1 MRDTPF
7 AVRHKFALLG
17 AALALAGAALVPG
30 AHADNQAG
38 KRNGGNGGNGGH
50 AALNRLPS
58 FVVAGSLKSTSY
70 DGVSDDLLTAGLGK
84 TGLAGAAPSIANPAA
99 PTAAELRRL
108 AIWSNYRALVDMS
121 ANGGYGRFW
130 GPNVDVYG
138 NDTLGEGKIA
148 GTEYLAYADD
158 GSGRQNVSLLVQVPA
173 SFNPANPCIVTATSS
188 GSRGVYGAIS
198 AAGEWGLKRG
208 CAVAYTDKGS
218 GNGAHELMTGTVTLI
233 DGLPADA
240 ATAGRNSLF
249 TANLPAAA
257 LAAYNQQYPN
267 RYAFKHA
274 HSQQNPE
281 ADWGKDTLEAVQFAY
296 WVLNQPFAP
305 RADVSNAATNAAPNH
320 GVRYAPG
327 DITTIAASVSN
338 GGGASLAA
346 AEQDPGKWI
355 TAVVV
360 GEPQINVRMPGN
372 AQVREGGQRIAAAGK
387 PLAEY
392 MTLANL
398 LQPCAALADSA
409 AGAPY
414 LTALPAATTAAIR
427 QARCASLASA
437 GYVHGSDTQTQA
449 NDALARLHEAGYE
462 ADSDLLQA
470 PMWDSQAV
478 PAVAVTYANAYTRS
492 SVIDNLCGFSFGT
505 TSASTGAAGATPA
518 LSPMLTVFGLGNG
531 VPPTNG
537 VNLVYNVTPPGGA
550 DHRLATP
557 DASFAGAVCMRAL
570 WTNGDP
576 RMRQSVQA
584 ISVNANLHGKP
595 AIIVQGR
602 SDALVPIN
610 HASRAYLAANS
621 VREGSRSHL
630 SLYEVMNGQH
640 FDAFLGVPGFDNR
653 YVPVHYYNIA
663 ALNLM
668 WDHLK
673 NGTPLPPSQVIRT
686 LPRGGNPGAAPALAL
701 TNLPAIVANPGSN
714 AISARDGVVN
724 VPH

>member
-1 MRDTPF
+1 M
-7 AVRHKFALLG
+7 AIACV
-17 AALALAGAALVPG
+17 ALVPG
-30 AHADNQAG
+30 ARAG
-38 KRNGGNGGNGGH
+38 DYNGGH
-50 AALNRLPS
+50 AQPNGLPA
-58 FVVAGSLKSTSY
+58 FVVPGSLQTTSY
-70 DGVSDDLLTAGLGK
+70 DGVDDDLLTAGLGK
-84 TGLAGAAPSIANPAA
+84 TGLAGPQPAIANAAA
-99 PTAAELRRL
+99 PTASELRRL
-108 AIWSNYRALVDMS
+108 AIWSNYRALVDIT

-130 GPNVDVYG
+130 GPNVDLYG

-148 GTEYLAYADD
+148 GAEYLAYADD
-158 GSGRQNVSLLVQVPA
+158 GAGRQNVSLLVQVPA
-173 SFNPANPCIVTATSS
+173 SFDPANPCIVTATSS

-218 GNGAHELMTGTVTLI
+218 GNGAHELMTGLVTLI
-233 DGLPADA
+233 DGRLADA
-240 ATAGRNSLF
+240 ATAGRASLF
-249 TANLPAAA
+249 TANVPAGA
-257 LAAYNQQYPN
+257 LAAYNQKYPD

-296 WVLNQPFAP
+296 WVLNQQFA
-305 RADVSNAATNAAPNH
+305 RRVDAANH

-338 GGGASLAA
+338 GGGAALAA
-346 AEQDPGKWI
+346 AEQDTGKWI

-360 GEPQINVRMPGN
+360 GEPQINVRMPAD
-372 AQVREGGQRIAAAGK
+372 AQVKEGGQRIAAAGK
-387 PLAEY
+387 PLADY

-398 LQPCAALADSA
+398 LQPCAALADAA

-414 LTALPAATTAAIR
+414 LTALPVAATTAIR
-427 QARCASLASA
+427 QGRCASLAAA
-437 GYVHGSDTQTQA
+437 GDIRGSDTQAQA
-449 NDALARLHEAGYE
+449 NDALARLHAAGYE
-462 ADSDLLQA
+462 ADSDLLHA

-478 PAVAVTYANAYTRS
+478 PAVAVTYADAYTRA
-492 SVIDNLCGFSFGT
+492 SVLDNLCGFSFGT
-505 TSASTGAAGATPA
+505 TDPSTGAAGVAPA
-518 LSPMLTVFGLGNG
+518 VSPMPTVFGLGNG

-537 VNLVYNVTPPGGA
+537 VNLVYNVTPQNGA

-557 DASFAGAVCMRAL
+557 DASFAGAACVRAL

-576 RMRQSVQA
+576 RMRRSVQA

-595 AIIVQGR
+595 TIIVQGR

-621 VREGSRSHL
+621 ERERSRSQV

-640 FDAFLGVPGFDNR
+640 FDAFLGVPGFDTR
-653 YVPVHYYNIA
+653 FVPVHYYNLQ

-668 WDHLK
+668 WSHLK
-673 NGTPLPPSQVIRT
+673 DGTPLPPSQVIRT
-686 LPRGGNPGAAPALAL
+686 IPRGGSPGAAPPLSVA
-701 TNLPAIVANPGSN
+701 NLPAIVANPGSN
-714 AISARDGVVN
+714 AIRANDGTVN

>member
-7 AVRHKFALLG
+7 AIRRKKARLS
-17 AALALAGAALVPG
+17 AAIALAGMALVAG
-30 AHADNQAG
+30 ARAG
-38 KRNGGNGGNGGH
+38 DTDGGH
-50 AALNRLPS
+50 AQWNQLPA
-58 FVVAGSLKSTSY
+58 FVVASSLQTTSY
-70 DGVSDDLLTAGLGK
+70 DGTSDDLLTAGLGK
-84 TGLAGAAPSIANPAA
+84 TGLAGLQPAVANPAA

-108 AIWSNYRALVDMS
+108 AIWANYRALVDIS
-121 ANGGYGRFW
+121 ATGGYGRFW
-130 GPNVDVYG
+130 GPNVDLYG

-148 GTEYLAYADD
+148 GTEYLAYADN
-158 GSGRQNVSLLVQVPA
+158 GTGRQNVSLLVQVPA
-173 SFNPANPCIVTATSS
+173 SFDPANPCIVTATSS

-208 CAVAYTDKGS
+208 CAVAYTDKGT
-218 GNGAHELMTGTVTLI
+218 GNGAEELMSGLVTLI
-233 DGLPADA
+233 DGRLADA
-240 ATAGRNSLF
+240 ATAGHASIF
-249 TANLPAAA
+249 TANVPAGA
-257 LAAYNQQYPN
+257 LAAYNQKFPN

-281 ADWGKDTLEAVQFAY
+281 EDWGKDTLEAVQFAY
-296 WVLNQPFAP
+296 WVLNQQFAP
-305 RADVSNAATNAAPNH
+305 LVSATGNASHH

-360 GEPQINVRMPGN
+360 GEPQINVRMPGE
-372 AQVREGGQRIAAAGK
+372 AQVKEGGQRIAAAGK
-387 PLAEY
+387 PLADY

-398 LQPCAALADSA
+398 LQPCAALADAA

-414 LTALPAATTAAIR
+414 LSGLALATTTAIR
-427 QARCASLASA
+427 QARCTSLAAA
-437 GYVHGSDTQTQA
+437 GYIHGGDTQAQA

-478 PAVAVTYANAYTRS
+478 PAVAVTYADAYTRS
-492 SVIDNLCGFSFGT
+492 SVVDNLCGFSFGT
-505 TSASTGAAGATPA
+505 TNATGAAGVAPA
-518 LSPMLTVFGLGNG
+518 VSPMLTVFGVGNG

-557 DASFAGAVCMRAL
+557 DASFAGAVCLRAL
-570 WTNGDP
+570 WTKGDP

-621 VREGSRSHL
+621 EREGARSQL

-640 FDAFLGVPGFDNR
+640 FDAFLPVHGFDSR
-653 YVPVHYYNIA
+653 FVPVHYYNIE

-668 WDHLK
+668 WSHLK

-686 LPRGGNPGAAPALAL
+686 IPRGVGPAGTAPPLGLA
-701 TNLPAIVANPGSN
+701 NLPAIVENPGSN
-714 AISARDGVVN
+714 AIHASDGVVN

>member
-7 AVRHKFALLG
+7 AIRRK
-17 AALALAGAALVPG
+17 AARLSAAIALAGAALVPG
-30 AHADNQAG
+30 AHAS
-38 KRNGGNGGNGGH
+38 GNNTGH
-50 AALNRLPS
+50 TAFNRLPP
-58 FVVAGSLKSTSY
+58 FVVASSLQTTTY

-84 TGLAGAAPSIANPAA
+84 SGLAGAQPAIANPAA

-108 AIWSNYRALVDMS
+108 AIWANYRALVDIS

-130 GPNVDVYG
+130 GPNVDLYG

-148 GTEYLAYADD
+148 GTEYLAFADD
-158 GSGRQNVSLLVQVPA
+158 GSGRQNVSLLVQVPT
-173 SFNPANPCIVTATSS
+173 SFDPANPCIVTATSS

-208 CAVAYTDKGS
+208 CAVAYTDKGT
-218 GNGAHELMTGTVTLI
+218 GNGAEELMSGLVTLI
-233 DGLPADA
+233 DGRTADA
-240 ATAGRNSLF
+240 AAAGRTSIF
-249 TANLPAAA
+249 TANVAAGA
-257 LAAYNQQYPN
+257 LAAYNQKFPN

-274 HSQQNPE
+274 HSQLNPE

-296 WVLNQPFAP
+296 WVLNQQFAP
-305 RADVSNAATNAAPNH
+305 RVDASNH

-346 AEQDPGKWI
+346 AEEDTGKWI

-360 GEPQINVRMPGN
+360 GEPQINVRMPGD

-387 PLAEY
+387 PLADY

-398 LQPCAALADSA
+398 LQPCAALADAA

-414 LTALPAATTAAIR
+414 LTALPVATTTAIR
-427 QARCASLASA
+427 EARCTSLAAA
-437 GYVHGSDTQTQA
+437 GYIHGGDTQAQA

-462 ADSDLLQA
+462 ADSDLLHA

-478 PAVAVTYANAYTRS
+478 PAVAVTYADAYTRS
-492 SVIDNLCGFSFGT
+492 SVLDNLCGFNFGT
-505 TSASTGAAGATPA
+505 TNAATGAAGVAPA
-518 LSPMLTVFGLGNG
+518 VSPLLTIFGVGNG

-557 DASFAGAVCMRAL
+557 DASFAGAACVRAL
-570 WTNGDP
+570 WTKGDP

-621 VREGSRSHL
+621 EREGSRSHL

-640 FDAFLGVPGFDNR
+640 FDAFLAVPGFDTHF
-653 YVPVHYYNIA
+653 VPVHYYNIA

-668 WDHLK
+668 WSHLK

-686 LPRGGNPGAAPALAL
+686 IARGGTPGAAPPLGLA
-701 TNLPAIVANPGSN
+701 NLPAIVENPGSN
-714 AISARDGVVN
+714 AIRANDGVVN